1 MSVTPP
7 ASIPH
12 ILFIK
17 TEEEFTQKAAQDL
30 KDTGYLAI
38 ILPDIQQAIADWE
51 SYQPSMIILER
62 GRAGDIGVKFIR
74 RLRSRGHRIWVV
86 MLVDRETLE
95 ERIACLEAGA
105 DDYVLKPYRSESFLK
120 LVRFYLQPSEV
131 NKEHLQFGD
140 LVLDLTSRRL
150 LLLGRAI
157 DLTMKEFELL
167 KYLMA
172 NPTEILT
179 RDQIISNVWGY
190 DFQGESNIIEV
201 YIRYLR
207 LKIES
212 EGHRRLIH
220 TVRGV
225 GYVLREP

>member
-1 MSVTPP
+1 MSVPP
-7 ASIPH
+7 LASIPH

-30 KDTGYLAI
+30 KDAGYLAI
-38 ILPDIQQAIADWE
+38 ILPDIQQAITDWE

-95 ERIACLEAGA
+95 ERIACLEEGA

-131 NKEHLQFGD
+131 NNEQLQFLD
-140 LVLDLTSRRL
+140 FVL
-150 LLLGRAI
+150 
-157 DLTMKEFELL
+157 
-167 KYLMA
+167 
-172 NPTEILT
+172 
-179 RDQIISNVWGY
+179 
-190 DFQGESNIIEV
+190 
-201 YIRYLR
+201 
-207 LKIES
+207 
-212 EGHRRLIH
+212 
-220 TVRGV
+220 
-225 GYVLREP
+225 

>member
-1 MSVTPP
+1 MSVPP
-7 ASIPH
+7 TASIPH

-30 KDTGYLAI
+30 KDAGYLAI

-51 SYQPSMIILER
+51 TYQPSMIILER

-105 DDYVLKPYRSESFLK
+105 DDYVLKPYRPESFLK
-120 LVRFYLQPSEV
+120 LVRFYLQPSVV